1 MKYTIYL
8 IILTTIQYN
17 CISNNTNSGLKG
29 AKLNID
35 SLYYN
40 FLSDTGNKQK
50 LKYCDSILFS
60 SFQGD
65 SLNISILKKLKV
77 TQLYLGQFD
86 FVLKRIYPKLHTD
99 EKLKDYELFR
109 LYELKRDSIQYCF
122 YLNKAQEKLK
132 YIDFNNTSN
141 IEYII
146 AYLDLLFV
154 QKGEDFTQSFITN
167 NINND
172 SILNYPYYIKN
183 FNSGAKKWHKF
194 VYLCR

>member
-1 MKYTIYL
+1 MKYRIYL

-17 CISNNTNSGLKG
+17 CISNNINSGLDG

-35 SLYYN
+35 SLYYD
-40 FLSDTGNKQK
+40 FISDTANKQK
-50 LKYCDSILFS
+50 LIYCDSVLYS
-60 SFQGD
+60 SFQRD

-86 FVLKRIYPKLHTD
+86 FVLNRIYPKLHTD
-99 EKLKDYELFR
+99 DKLKDYELFR
-109 LYELKRDSIQYCF
+109 LYEIKRDSIQYCIH
-122 YLNKAQEKLK
+122 LNKAKEKLEGL
-132 YIDFNNTSN
+132 DFNNSAN
-141 IEYII
+141 LEYLL
-146 AYLDLLFV
+146 AYLDLLFIE
-154 QKGEDFTQSFITN
+154 KGEDFTQNFITN

-194 VYLCR
+194 VYLCK

>member
-132 YIDFNNTSN
+132 NIDFNKTLN
-141 IEYII
+141 IEYTI

-154 QKGEDFTQSFITN
+154 QKGEDFTQIFITN

-172 SILNYPYYIKN
+172 SILNCPYYIKN

-194 VYLCR
+194 VYLCK